1 LVAAVNSKAPRV
13 SRLIWPDAGRA
24 EEKIH
29 EFDGAG
35 HVFISGGRHTMPSE
49 VQKCHRQ
56 GIVLLSG
63 GECDK
68 MFSNSYEPK
77 GGSNWS
83 LAGWGRRGSG
93 VGRYRD
99 LESVAAPYE
108 FSGTEII

>member
-1 LVAAVNSKAPRV
+1 MNSKAPRV

-24 EEKIH
+24 EEKIR
-29 EFDGAG
+29 EFDGAS
-35 HVFISGGRHTMPSE
+35 HVFISGGHHTMLSE

-77 GGSNWS
+77 GGSNRS
-83 LAGWGRRGSG
+83 LAGWGRRGG
-93 VGRYRD
+93 GIGRCRD
-99 LESVAAPYE
+99 LESVAAPLE
-108 FSGTEII
+108 FSGAEIF